1 MKSIKKFTI
10 FAGVNGA
17 GKSTLFSTEAEDNLG
32 IRLNSDEILH
42 SLGLDWADSN
52 AQILAGKQ
60 LLRLQKDCLE
70 KGLSFNQETTLSG
83 ITILR
88 TISQAKELGYSIHL
102 RYVGVESPEIA
113 KERVRKR
120 IELGGHGVT
129 GETIERRF
137 IKSKENLLKIYPLC
151 DTVIIYDN
159 TISMISVATIIN
171 GKLEHTGSQVD
182 WGASVAR
189 IASRL
194 TSISHI
200 STAVTRRGFL
210 FFTPSVP
217 LRDYFRR
224 FHTIR

>member
-102 RYVGVESPEIA
+102 RYVGGETPPNA

-182 WGASVAR
+182 WVE
-189 IASRL
+189 RL
-194 TSISHI
+194 LQELHL
-200 STAVTRRGFL
+200 V
-210 FFTPSVP
+210 
-217 LRDYFRR
+217 
-224 FHTIR
+224 